1 MSMTDPIADL
11 LTRIRN
17 AGTARH
23 QKVDIPSSNL
33 KVAVASVLKE
43 LGYIK
48 NLKTISDDKQGVLRI
63 YLKYDEENIHVIN
76 EIQRVSTPGRRVY
89 VKKDEIPTVKNGLGS
104 AILSTS
110 RGVIADQGAREAE
123 VGGEVLCTV
132 W

>member
-1 MSMTDPIADL
+1 MAMTDPIADL

-17 AGTARH
+17 AGMAQH
-23 QKVDIPSSNL
+23 PKMDIPSSNV
-33 KVAVASVLKE
+33 KVAIAEVLKE

-48 NLKTISDDKQGVLRI
+48 NFKVISDDLQGVLRL
-63 YLKYDEENIHVIN
+63 YLKYDGQNTAVIH
-76 EIQRVSTPGRRVY
+76 EITRVSKPGRRVY
-89 VKKDEIPTVKNGLGS
+89 VAQDDIPRIKNGLGA

-110 RGVIADQGAREAE
+110 KGVMDDVAAREAK

>member
-1 MSMTDPIADL
+1 MAMTDPIADL

-17 AGTARH
+17 AGMAQH
-23 QKVDIPSSNL
+23 PKMDIPSSNV
-33 KVAVASVLKE
+33 KVAIAEVLKD

-48 NLKTISDDKQGVLRI
+48 NFKVINDDLQGVLRL
-63 YLKYDEENIHVIN
+63 YLKYDGQNTAVIH
-76 EIQRVSTPGRRVY
+76 EITRVSKPGRRVY
-89 VKKDEIPTVKNGLGS
+89 VGQDEIPRIKNGLGA

-110 RGVIADQGAREAE
+110 KGVMGDVAAREAK

>member
-17 AGTARH
+17 AGLAKH
-23 QKVDIPSSNL
+23 QKLDMPSSNV
-33 KVAVASVLKE
+33 KVAVVTVLRD

-48 NLKTISDDKQGVLRI
+48 NFKVIGDDKQNVLRI
-63 YLKYDEENIHVIN
+63 YLKFDSDNQHVIH
-76 EIQRVSTPGRRVY
+76 EIKRVSTPGCRVY
-89 VKKDEIPTVKNGLGS
+89 VGKDEIPGVKSGLGI
-104 AILSTS
+104 AVLSTS
-110 RGVIADQGAREAE
+110 KGVLDDVAARNAQ

>member
-1 MSMTDPIADL
+1 MAMTDPIADM

-17 AGTARH
+17 AGLAKH
-23 QKVDIPSSNL
+23 QKLDIPSSNL
-33 KVAVASVLKE
+33 KLALATVLKD

-48 NLKTISDDKQGVLRI
+48 NFKTVSDNKQGVLRV
-63 YLKYDEENIHVIN
+63 YLKFDSDNQHVIH
-76 EIQRVSTPGRRVY
+76 EIKRVSTPGRRIY
-89 VKKDEIPTVKNGLGS
+89 VGKDDIPMVKNGLGC

-110 RGVIADQGAREAE
+110 QGLLPDAAAREAQ

>member
-17 AGTARH
+17 AGMAKH
-23 QKVDIPSSNL
+23 QKLDVPSSTV
-33 KVAVASVLKE
+33 KVALATVLRD

-48 NLKTISDDKQGVLRI
+48 NFKTISDDRQGVLRI
-63 YLKYDEENIHVIN
+63 YLKFDDNDQPVIH
-76 EIQRVSTPGRRVY
+76 EIRRVSTPGRRVY
-89 VKKDEIPTVKNGLGS
+89 VGKDEIPSIKNGLGC

-110 RGVIADQGAREAE
+110 KGVMDDVAARKAQ
-123 VGGEVLCTV
+123 VGGELLCTV